1 MKKLVLLLSVLMPLA
16 VLPTTV
22 EAKKDDKYQLAQ
34 NAAEPFMNTPL
45 VTGALKRF
53 VINPEGEVDG
63 LLFSALCAAG
73 SIAGLGQGRTAAV
86 RQERRNERRY
96 AR

>member
-16 VLPTTV
+16 VLPATV

-34 NAAEPFMNTPL
+34 YAAEPFMNAEPL

-53 VINPEGEVDG
+53 VINPEGG
-63 LLFSALCAAG
+63 GRRSALPFRLTWPA
-73 SIAGLGQGRTAAV
+73 S
-86 RQERRNERRY
+86 
-96 AR
+96 